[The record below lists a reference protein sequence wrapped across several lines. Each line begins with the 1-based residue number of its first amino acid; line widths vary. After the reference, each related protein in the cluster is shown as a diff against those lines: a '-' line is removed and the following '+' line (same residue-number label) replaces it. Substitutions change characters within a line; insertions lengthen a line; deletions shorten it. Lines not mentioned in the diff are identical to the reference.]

1 VLKKLYYTKIVW
13 GGAKKLIFL
22 MLEGPAMLNFQNLFE
37 SQKIQWRF
45 RGPFCFISLVSVV
58 LLTAKIQPVSW
69 IKAKYI
75 PIDHVTSIVFVSA
88 GIKGSHS
95 YTVTVMDYHENS

>member
-1 VLKKLYYTKIVW
+1 
-13 GGAKKLIFL
+13 
-22 MLEGPAMLNFQNLFE
+22 MLNFQNLFE
-37 SQKIQWRF
+37 FQKIQWRF
-45 RGPFCFISLVSVV
+45 HIQRGAFCFISLVSVV